1 MLGIGSALY
10 TGALDGWLYEYL
22 KQANLERIASNY
34 FRNITVLYIVGVGS
48 ASIVAGKL
56 YEHSF
61 RLPFMLS
68 FVFSAI
74 NIFVVALIHF
84 EGKQEN
90 KSIQIKTTN
99 KFVTS
104 IKKVGII
111 FIKSREIFAFTVIM
125 CLVEFGFDG
134 IERYY
139 QIILQNKHISYFG
152 ISNVYTGITIISI
165 LILLLRNKILEK
177 DIYQCFCIE
186 LGMLGIFVG
195 TFFMLI
201 SDGWVAYFMI
211 VFSLGSYEIIAPA
224 KLAYLNSKFDDSIRA
239 TSLSIFEFVVSI
251 FEVLSGV
258 IVGVICDLYG
268 VHRAIEIC
276 IMVVF
281 VVTLV
286 FACLNQDVVKSLK
299 YKL

>member
-1 MLGIGSALY
+1 
-10 TGALDGWLYEYL
+10 
-22 KQANLERIASNY
+22 
-34 FRNITVLYIVGVGS
+34 
-48 ASIVAGKL
+48 
-56 YEHSF
+56 
-61 RLPFMLS
+61 
-68 FVFSAI
+68 
-74 NIFVVALIHF
+74 
-84 EGKQEN
+84 
-90 KSIQIKTTN
+90 
-99 KFVTS
+99 
-104 IKKVGII
+104 
-111 FIKSREIFAFTVIM
+111 
-125 CLVEFGFDG
+125 
-134 IERYY
+134 
-139 QIILQNKHISYFG
+139 
-152 ISNVYTGITIISI
+152 
-165 LILLLRNKILEK
+165 
-177 DIYQCFCIE
+177 
-186 LGMLGIFVG
+186 
-195 TFFMLI
+195 MLI

-258 IVGVICDLYG
+258 IVGVICELYG